1 MRSFS
6 ALVTTEILQQE
17 CNVSGYNRSLHQLII
32 YNDELEGKAK
42 TKMKRNETGQCHKS
56 DFNETYSSLVLC
68 ELIPKCLIKVE
79 QTPQHIMSEVWQKND
94 INGDTSI
101 EVQRL
106 V

>member
-6 ALVTTEILQQE
+6 ALVTTGILQQE
-17 CNVSGYNRSLHQLII
+17 CNVSGYNRSLHQLIM

-42 TKMKRNETGQCHKS
+42 TKMKRNETRQCHKS
-56 DFNETYSSLVLC
+56 DFNETFSSLLC

-79 QTPQHIMSEVWQKND
+79 QTPQHIMSEDWQKND
-94 INGDTSI
+94 INGDTST